1 VSALH
6 DRVVLITGA
15 SSGIGR
21 ACARAFA
28 REGCRLILAARRG
41 ERLAALA
48 SELSVPTLRL
58 ALDVR
63 DKDAVERNLGTLPG
77 EWAEVEILVNNA
89 GLSRGLEP
97 LDQGDPSG
105 FEEMIDTNLKGVLW
119 VTRALLPGMR
129 ARGRGQVINI
139 GSVAGR
145 QVYPGGAVYCA
156 TKHALAAVT
165 QGLRLDL
172 NGTGI
177 RVATVDPGMVETE
190 FSLVRFRGDRERAD
204 RVYQAF
210 PPLSP
215 EDVAEAVLF
224 CATRPPHVNVSEILL
239 MPTDQASVH
248 LSHKRGRPERG

>member
-1 VSALH
+1 MSALH

>member
-1 VSALH
+1 MSALH

-129 ARGRGQVINI
+129 ARGRGQEI
-139 GSVAGR
+139 GRAS
-145 QVYPGGAVYCA
+145 C
-156 TKHALAAVT
+156 
-165 QGLRLDL
+165 
-172 NGTGI
+172 
-177 RVATVDPGMVETE
+177 
-190 FSLVRFRGDRERAD
+190 RER
-204 RVYQAF
+204 V
-210 PPLSP
+210 
-215 EDVAEAVLF
+215 
-224 CATRPPHVNVSEILL
+224 
-239 MPTDQASVH
+239 
-248 LSHKRGRPERG
+248 